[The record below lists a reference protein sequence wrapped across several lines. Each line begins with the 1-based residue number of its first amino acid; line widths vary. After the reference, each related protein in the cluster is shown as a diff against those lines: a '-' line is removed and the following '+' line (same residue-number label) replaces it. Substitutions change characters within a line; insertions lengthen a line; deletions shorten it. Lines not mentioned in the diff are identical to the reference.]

1 MFRFVLDFL
10 RLLIKPN
17 CIMLQV
23 VKTIIAKIG
32 AIKTLTEF
40 ELKLGIKRN
49 EEVVFIN
56 SRIM

>member
-1 MFRFVLDFL
+1 
-10 RLLIKPN
+10 
-17 CIMLQV
+17 MLQV
-23 VKTIIAKIG
+23 VKTIITKIG

>member
-32 AIKTLTEF
+32 AIKTLT
-40 ELKLGIKRN
+40 LYI
-49 EEVVFIN
+49 I
-56 SRIM
+56 